1 MRFANKWGRTFY
13 RLRYRIGEYFLKGFV
28 VVFPWLPPSLLAAF
42 TRLAAQLSFFLLWK
56 YRQRMEKNLSLV
68 MGDEF
73 PRIRER
79 RALVRSAWRNFA
91 QGIFETAC
99 SLYTSKEAICSTVAI
114 RGEEHLKRSLAR
126 GKGVIGLSAHLGN
139 FTMIGPRLAAAGY
152 TFSVVVKQPRHE
164 GIARLIDSYRAKV
177 GVKTISAK
185 PRREAARQIL
195 RALRKN
201 DVVLLIA
208 DEFKSTG
215 VEVEFLGRLVPAPR
229 GPVTLALRTGAA
241 LVPMFLTRDR
251 EDRLTLQIGSELDLI
266 QTGILQKD
274 VTTNV
279 TLSSR
284 CLETMVRRYPDQ
296 WNWLG
301 FHKDG
306 KKPKKR
312 NALSKSR
319 AHSTNLQDDRPS
331 PRLGL
336 PS

>member
-99 SLYTSKEAICSTVAI
+99 SLYTSNEAICSTVAI

-139 FTMIGPRLAAAGY
+139 FTMIGPRLAAARTSSEHPTLDPHIPHRLRYGAGASQTSERLRVSERSQQCCSRQKAKDHRARY
-152 TFSVVVKQPRHE
+152 HC
-164 GIARLIDSYRAKV
+164 GIPPQNERLYR
-177 GVKTISAK
+177 
-185 PRREAARQIL
+185 
-195 RALRKN
+195 
-201 DVVLLIA
+201 
-208 DEFKSTG
+208 
-215 VEVEFLGRLVPAPR
+215 
-229 GPVTLALRTGAA
+229 TL
-241 LVPMFLTRDR
+241 
-251 EDRLTLQIGSELDLI
+251 
-266 QTGILQKD
+266 
-274 VTTNV
+274 
-279 TLSSR
+279 
-284 CLETMVRRYPDQ
+284 
-296 WNWLG
+296 
-301 FHKDG
+301 
-306 KKPKKR
+306 
-312 NALSKSR
+312 
-319 AHSTNLQDDRPS
+319 
-331 PRLGL
+331 
-336 PS
+336 